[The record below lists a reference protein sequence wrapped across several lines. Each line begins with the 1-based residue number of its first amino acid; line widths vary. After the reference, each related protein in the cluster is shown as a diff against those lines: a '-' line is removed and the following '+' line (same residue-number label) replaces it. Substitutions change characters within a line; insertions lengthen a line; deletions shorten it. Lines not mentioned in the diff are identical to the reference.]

1 MAEED
6 STLIPGERAET
17 STGRRLDNNPILKRG
32 AVAMSI
38 VAFAAFALWSM
49 RGQNKP
55 VEGAQPERVVIRQT
69 SDFEPVKEPVQP
81 VTTPIE
87 VQLPT
92 PVVTEQEPTGD
103 DKLLDAA
110 RRAPVI
116 AYGGEKAPQRHRQN
130 PDEGTNTSSHYL
142 PLDANPG
149 TLGSQGENEDQR
161 FNRMLTPTQLQ
172 GSRAG
177 TLGNRDFIV
186 AMGTSIPCVLET
198 ALSSDQPG
206 FASCVINRDVL
217 SDNGRVVLMEKGTQ
231 IVGEYRGGL
240 RRGQKRLFVLWNRAK
255 TPTGVIITLAS
266 PATDAL
272 GRAGMDGYVDTHWW
286 ERFGS
291 AILLS
296 IVGDAASYANSR
308 LQEGDVEAQNT
319 TSAGQQAAAI
329 AVEQSINIPP
339 TLLKH
344 QGEVVSIFVARDLH
358 FSSVYRLR
366 VAEPRNRIY
375 DRAVLGDFTP
385 HIDTRHEI
393 GVRK

>member
-1 MAEED
+1 MADEEI
-6 STLIPGERAET
+6 TQIPGERAET
-17 STGRRLDNNPILKRG
+17 STGRRIDNNPILKRG
-32 AVAMSI
+32 AVALAI
-38 VAFAAFALWSM
+38 VAFVTFALWSM
-49 RGQNKP
+49 GGKNKP
-55 VEGAQPERVVIRQT
+55 TGGAQPERVVIRQT
-69 SDFEPVKEPVQP
+69 SDFEPAKEPVQP
-81 VTTPIE
+81 VGTPAE

-92 PVVTEQEPTGD
+92 PVIAEKAPSDD

-110 RRAPVI
+110 RRAPVM
-116 AYGGEKAPQRHRQN
+116 AYGVEKTPTARRHQDDASTDLN
-130 PDEGTNTSSHYL
+130 SNYVPFANT
-142 PLDANPG
+142 PG
-149 TLGSQGENEDQR
+149 SFTGQGENEDQR

-206 FASCVINRDVL
+206 FTSCVINRDVL

-231 IVGEYRGGL
+231 VVGEYRGGL

-255 TPTGVIITLAS
+255 TPKGVIITLAS

-296 IVGDAASYANSR
+296 IVGDVTSYANSQLR
-308 LQEGDVEAQNT
+308 DSDVDAQNT

-339 TLLKH
+339 TLMKH
-344 QGEVVSIFVARDLH
+344 QGGLVSIFVARDLD

-366 VAEPRNRIY
+366 VTEPRNRVY

-385 HIDTRHEI
+385 DSKLVT
-393 GVRK
+393 K